1 MVSGTYFYLLDGAI
15 VASHSIAYAE
25 LGKIVADG
33 QGNLYGSS
41 FASGGG
47 QQARSTLSG
56 TYSVRPNCTGTITQA
71 GGTVTFQV
79 INNGQGM
86 VFAVSVS
93 NALTTGVAYRQ
104 TAGASSIQCGAGSLS
119 GGYGYL
125 LTGVAPGGI
134 PYSDVGQ
141 LVVDGNGNGSVTS
154 LANIG
159 GNTSQAT
166 GTGTYTVGSDCMGTA
181 QVSNQNGTLNYQFAI
196 VKDGRAALFINTNP
210 GWTVA
215 GVFTPQFAAPQQAV
229 VNGANFQ
236 PLVAPGSLFSIFGTG
251 LSAQIASAPT
261 LPLPDTLS
269 GTQVLVNGQPAP
281 LVYVGANQINAQM
294 PIEIPTGQPVSLT
307 VINGGVTSNA
317 VTVTIPPAAPGL
329 FTFNGNQAIVQNPN
343 GSLNSTTAP
352 AHPGDVV
359 VTYLTGGGSVST
371 VGTWTTGA
379 GSPGGASRVTAP
391 YSITVGGAPA
401 QVYYVGLTPGFVGLY
416 QANFTLPTLT
426 PGSYPVVVTV
436 GGVASNSATVSVGG

>member
-1 MVSGTYFYLLDGAI
+1 MLSGLLCSTSFAAPQIGGGTCSTAMVSGTYFYLLDGAI

-141 LVVDGNGNGSVTS
+141 LVVDGNGNGSVT
-154 LANIG
+154 
-159 GNTSQAT
+159 
-166 GTGTYTVGSDCMGTA
+166 
-181 QVSNQNGTLNYQFAI
+181 
-196 VKDGRAALFINTNP
+196 
-210 GWTVA
+210 
-215 GVFTPQFAAPQQAV
+215 
-229 VNGANFQ
+229 
-236 PLVAPGSLFSIFGTG
+236 
-251 LSAQIASAPT
+251 ASPT
-261 LPLPDTLS
+261 LAATHLKPRALAL
-269 GTQVLVNGQPAP
+269 TQL
-281 LVYVGANQINAQM
+281 
-294 PIEIPTGQPVSLT
+294 
-307 VINGGVTSNA
+307 
-317 VTVTIPPAAPGL
+317 AAIAWERP
-329 FTFNGNQAIVQNPN
+329 
-343 GSLNSTTAP
+343 
-352 AHPGDVV
+352 
-359 VTYLTGGGSVST
+359 
-371 VGTWTTGA
+371 
-379 GSPGGASRVTAP
+379 R
-391 YSITVGGAPA
+391 
-401 QVYYVGLTPGFVGLY
+401 
-416 QANFTLPTLT
+416 
-426 PGSYPVVVTV
+426 
-436 GGVASNSATVSVGG
+436 SATKMARSIISSPL